1 MNACTA
7 SPTKRF
13 SFIGHLLLEQVSW
26 TLITLIMFTVASFPD
41 AQVTTPSCSP
51 KLAPV
56 TGRII
61 NQNQRMLP
69 RWHHETGH
77 SCQRRLAKTKY
88 KDNDTSKLAH
98 DTKKAQQPYA
108 TTVYLEEEYLVT
120 ALVPSEIACLESS
133 PLNIQLAYVAK
144 ENKQQRTEG

>member
-1 MNACTA
+1 
-7 SPTKRF
+7 
-13 SFIGHLLLEQVSW
+13 
-26 TLITLIMFTVASFPD
+26 
-41 AQVTTPSCSP
+41 
-51 KLAPV
+51 
-56 TGRII
+56 
-61 NQNQRMLP
+61 MLP

-144 ENKQQRTEG
+144 ENKQRRTEG